1 MTLLAYLERGW
12 RVRFSSQGWCK
23 RVGQRMGKSRLDGLS
38 PDAVS
43 LGGRCYCNVGHTG
56 VRYFARLGYYY

>member
-23 RVGQRMGKSRLDGLS
+23 RVGQRMGKSRLDVCLQMRLASAAG
-38 PDAVS
+38 ATVM
-43 LGGRCYCNVGHTG
+43 LGSQVLDILRG
-56 VRYFARLGYYY
+56 